1 MWLRGRSGD
10 RAGRKLAV
18 HTVSAWLSGA
28 GLVLGR
34 VKTDDKSTE
43 ITAIPERL
51 RTLELKE
58 TTVTIDA
65 MGCQLK
71 IATCIK
77 DRAASRSAGSE

>member
-1 MWLRGRSGD
+1 M
-10 RAGRKLAV
+10 
-18 HTVSAWLSGA
+18 
-28 GLVLGR
+28 
-34 VKTDDKSTE
+34 KTDDKSTE